1 MLKKPCFCGILAL
14 IYLFRNGVEMMK
26 PCPRIS
32 IDINKIR
39 HNASVLTNLC
49 RQQGIQ
55 VAGVV
60 KGVCGM
66 PEVAQA
72 MLAGGVTMLGD
83 SRLENMHK
91 LAFLK
96 APRLMLRLPMLSQ
109 AAEVVAHTDLS
120 LNSEIKTV
128 EALDRAARKQG
139 RIHDIVLMVELGDLR
154 EGIPLPL
161 LPQMAKKILSLKG
174 VHLRGLGTNLT
185 CYGGVIPD
193 SENLGALAQAA
204 RHLQEELGITL
215 DIVSGGNSSS
225 LYLLEK
231 GMMPA
236 GINQLR
242 LGDSILLGREA
253 AFGQPVAGAREDTFT
268 LFAEVIEVLEKAS
281 LPTGQIGRD
290 AFGKT
295 PVFTDRGLRKRA
307 ILAVGRQDVHPENL
321 TPLAAGLHILGA
333 SSDHLIMDISD
344 ADIQYAVG
352 DPVAFRPTYAGM
364 LQLMT
369 SPYVVKELL

>member
-1 MLKKPCFCGILAL
+1 MG
-14 IYLFRNGVEMMK
+14 
-26 PCPRIS
+26 PCPRVS
-32 IDINKIR
+32 IDISKIR
-39 HNASVLTNLC
+39 QNAAVLTKLC
-49 RQQGIQ
+49 RKQGIQ

-72 MLAGGVTMLGD
+72 MLDGGVTMLGD
-83 SRLENMHK
+83 SRLENMHRW
-91 LAFLK
+91 ASLK
-96 APRLMLRLPMLSQ
+96 APRLLLRLPMLSQ
-109 AAEVVAHTDLS
+109 AAEVVAHTDIS

-128 EALDRAARKQG
+128 ETLDRAARKQG
-139 RIHDIVLMVELGDLR
+139 RIHDIILMVELGDLR

-161 LPQMAKKILSLKG
+161 LPQLAKKILSLNG
-174 VHLRGLGTNLT
+174 VRLLGVGTNLT

-193 SENLGALAQAA
+193 SNNLGALADAA
-204 RHLQEELGITL
+204 LRLQEELGIKL
-215 DIVSGGNSSS
+215 EIISGGNSSS
-225 LYLLEK
+225 VYLLEK

-253 AFGQPVAGAREDTFT
+253 AYGQPIAGAREDTFT

-290 AFGKT
+290 AFGKI
-295 PVFTDRGLRKRA
+295 PVFTDQGIRRRA

-321 TPLAAGLHILGA
+321 TPLEAGLHILGA

-344 ADIQYAVG
+344 SDTPYKVG
-352 DPVAFRPTYAGM
+352 DQVAFRPTYAGM